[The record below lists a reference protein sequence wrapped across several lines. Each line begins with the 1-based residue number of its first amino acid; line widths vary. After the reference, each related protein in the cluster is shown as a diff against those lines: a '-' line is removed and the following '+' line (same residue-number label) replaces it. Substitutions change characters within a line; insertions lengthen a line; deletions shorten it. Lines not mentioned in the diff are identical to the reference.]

1 MIRKD
6 VVTLTFRALTEK
18 RNREKWWNQSGN
30 FFAALFLAS
39 IGMLLHMHFLWNHV
53 DILVAAVLLVI
64 VIKTVVVAVVVKV
77 FPYNNRTAVL
87 SKLYLCFWGQLLK
100 AWCYAQVLMKIGVP
114 RACTAKACASRG
126 SGLGSTSRD
135 CIPRGPV
142 LPRPALNV
150 YRGGAGQVG
159 IPSAVNEMV
168 ASRLVEFPED
178 LVEEMSMTLPD
189 MMFVDGQEPVE
200 VRVLRA

>member
-18 RNREKWWNQSGN
+18 RNREKCDKLCLSLELGS
-30 FFAALFLAS
+30 FAAGVMNSTTDLAQHT
-39 IGMLLHMHFLWNHV
+39 LE
-53 DILVAAVLLVI
+53 
-64 VIKTVVVAVVVKV
+64 
-77 FPYNNRTAVL
+77 
-87 SKLYLCFWGQLLK
+87 
-100 AWCYAQVLMKIGVP
+100 QVLMKIGVP

>member
-39 IGMLLHMHFLWNHV
+39 IGMLIHMHFLWNHV

-114 RACTAKACASRG
+114 PA
-126 SGLGSTSRD
+126 GLYRQGL
-135 CIPRGPV
+135 CK
-142 LPRPALNV
+142 PALNV

-168 ASRLVEFPED
+168 VSRLVEFPED